1 MASYLRAQT
10 SGLLVLAFS
19 IRPWAQDFRGLEYRG
34 LEFRG
39 SGILGFMGR
48 KGLGFRGLGVRV

>member
-1 MASYLRAQT
+1 MASYLRAQS

-19 IRPWAQDFRGLEYRG
+19 VRPWVQGFRGLEYRG

-39 SGILGFMGR
+39 SGFMGR
-48 KGLGFRGLGVRV
+48 KGLGFKGLGVRV